1 MKLHFH
7 GLGIVADVLTGFAF
21 QCFEHG
27 LNVQCLCASL
37 PVCFCLLFCSPLFV
51 IFAWFVRTRVFCV
64 SGVGVR
70 GNHVLSCFGVFCLL
84 RCS

>member
-27 LNVQCLCASL
+27 LNVQCLCACML
-37 PVCFCLLFCSPLFV
+37 LLALLFSAFV

-84 RCS
+84 RCSWCY